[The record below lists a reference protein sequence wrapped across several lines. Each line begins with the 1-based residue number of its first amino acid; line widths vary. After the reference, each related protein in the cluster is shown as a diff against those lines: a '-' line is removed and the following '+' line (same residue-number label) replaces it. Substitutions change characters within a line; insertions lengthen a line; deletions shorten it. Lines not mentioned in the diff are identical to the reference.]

1 MTIKFE
7 CGEFSES
14 MSMNAVYVV
23 VENSQPYKVAYASF
37 ESAAVKEKHKEEVE
51 AQMLEAGGGTIFTE
65 LP

>member
-1 MTIKFE
+1 
-7 CGEFSES
+7 

-51 AQMLEAGGGTIFTE
+51 A
-65 LP
+65 

>member
-1 MTIKFE
+1 MWRFSVWR
-7 CGEFSES
+7 FSES

-37 ESAAVKEKHKEEVE
+37 ESAAAVKEKHKEEVE
-51 AQMLEAGGGTIFTE
+51 AQMLEACGGTIFTE

>member
-1 MTIKFE
+1 
-7 CGEFSES
+7 
-14 MSMNAVYVV
+14 MNAVYVV

>member
-23 VENSQPYKVAYASF
+23 VENSQPYKVAYAPF